1 MYYRGKSTL
10 MSSKKQEKIL
20 QKKYRMREEIGT
32 REKFDMYFVEFLA
45 VTGGISILEAAL
57 STGPLFIPC

>member
-1 MYYRGKSTL
+1 
-10 MSSKKQEKIL
+10 MSSKKQEKML